1 MDIAALHRPVPSRH
15 GFFKAHH
22 EPRSARPA
30 SVATVFVDTDW
41 DDDLMSEPDDNSPR
55 VSLQSSGQPS
65 ITTISSYDEVQTP
78 TSSTGPS
85 DDIFPVKQTQGPRGP
100 HLFRS
105 TADPFLSDQDEIWA
119 SQPMHLEP
127 SPRLTGTKR
136 LDKSLHNVPFKF
148 SPERLDP
155 IMLVSWDP
163 AMVAQSMLDSGLD
176 LAVAHRFIENDI
188 SGEILITLKFEDLRE
203 LNIPSFGIRTRVW
216 HHIQTLRDNGPVSPG
231 PSTPIEN
238 VPSREAT
245 SEILFNRR
253 TEAAHGDQGRLQS
266 HNAPKKMAVNASHK
280 KMENQDKATPQE
292 TVSIIGIEQLVPKP
306 HHCSK
311 GENCAKWRRQQ
322 RLIQDFQTV
331 NPHVDMGAAGPVL
344 IFGEA
349 TNIERPRA
357 IDADVFQR
365 TELDAVAPMVA
376 SSDVGG
382 SGVLPKLQGV
392 HGTSVRHVQP
402 RGRQANVRQYLAFQ
416 HRPESGNLGPTCSTL
431 LSNASA
437 AATNSH
443 HDLRQL
449 PRLHIPKSTPS
460 PRNFV
465 PSSTLPPLAEQQPET
480 DSFMPYQM
488 AKVNA
493 RSPDLKMHSRLG
505 TPFSEVDVPMTAVL
519 PGPIARQASQSVPP
533 NMGHRQNLS
542 SSPVQVRSQSR
553 ASFSRPILHALS
565 TVQENKADGINAPK
579 QGAKAVEETDSVLS
593 RFKHSW
599 SPVGRSKTPRVSSPK
614 PEQFTASSSAASKID
629 YQGPMKKRK
638 LRFLRHEWQDGYFT
652 LKGTRLNMHKD
663 AKELHN
669 TLEFVDIDDYA
680 IACSSAGS
688 KSKLSAALKAIN
700 ISHHRGKSDPIAAFS
715 FQLIPQDKE
724 TSLCLR
730 RRGSAHGTSDNCP
743 TMGVDGTG
751 KTHHFAVQSR
761 DERIDWM
768 RELMLAKARRQKGEG
783 FQVSVNGNMI

>member
-1 MDIAALHRPVPSRH
+1 MDIAALHPQAPSRH
-15 GFFKAHH
+15 GFFKAYN
-22 EPRSARPA
+22 EPPRPRPA

-65 ITTISSYDEVQTP
+65 ITTVSSYDEVQTP

-85 DDIFPVKQTQGPRGP
+85 DDILPAKQTQGPRGP
-100 HLFRS
+100 HLFRT

-119 SQPMHLEP
+119 PQPMALEP
-127 SPRLTGTKR
+127 NPRLIATKR
-136 LDKSLHNVPFKF
+136 LDKSLQNATFKF
-148 SPERLDP
+148 SSQRLDP

-163 AMVAQSMLDSGLD
+163 AMVAQSMLESGLD
-176 LAVAHRFIENDI
+176 VAVAHRFIENDI

-216 HHIQTLRDNGPVSPG
+216 HHIQTLRDIGPVSPG

-245 SEILFNRR
+245 SEMLFHRR
-253 TEAAHGDQGRLQS
+253 IESPNSDAGRLQS
-266 HNAPKKMAVNASHK
+266 HNVPKKMTANACHK
-280 KMENQDKATPQE
+280 TLESRDKATPQQ

-311 GENCAKWRRQQ
+311 GESCVKWRRQQ
-322 RLIQDFQTV
+322 RLIHDFQTA

-344 IFGEA
+344 IFGDS
-349 TNIERPRA
+349 TRERA
-357 IDADVFQR
+357 VNADLFHR
-365 TELDAVAPMVA
+365 PESGTVAPIAA
-376 SSDVGG
+376 SSDIVGPG
-382 SGVLPKLQGV
+382 ELANLENVQASL
-392 HGTSVRHVQP
+392 VRHVQP
-402 RGRQANVRQYLAFQ
+402 RSRRQYLASQ
-416 HRPESGNLGPTCSTL
+416 HQPESGNLGPTCSTTL
-431 LSNASA
+431 PSNASG

-443 HDLRQL
+443 HGLRQL
-449 PRLHIPKSTPS
+449 PRLHIPKSTSS
-460 PRNFV
+460 PRSFV

-480 DSFMPYQM
+480 DNFVPYQM

-533 NMGHRQNLS
+533 HMGHRQNLS

-565 TVQENKADGINAPK
+565 TVQENKADGTNAPK
-579 QGAKAVEETDSVLS
+579 QATKPIEETDSVLS
-593 RFKHSW
+593 RFKYSW
-599 SPVGRSKTPRVSSPK
+599 SPIGRSKTPRACSPN
-614 PEQFTASSSAASKID
+614 PEQFAAPSTPASKVD

-638 LRFLRHEWQDGYFT
+638 LRFFRHEWQDGYFT

-663 AKELHN
+663 AKEVHN

-724 TSLCLR
+724 TSLGLR
-730 RRGSAHGTSDNCP
+730 RRGSSHGASEDCP
-743 TMGVDGTG
+743 SVGVDGTG

-768 RELMLAKARRQKGEG
+768 RELMLAKARKQKGEG